1 MDSSSELRRDL
12 ISGDWVVIA
21 TGRGKRPQRAVKKR
35 ARDLEYEKTE
45 GCPFDNPQSGS
56 NAPPLFVVQKPGA
69 QMSEDWFIQVIP
81 NKYPALAPG
90 EEYDRTVGPFDVKS
104 GVGFHEL
111 VITQP
116 HDRGLPQ
123 FSIEEASL
131 VLHTYRSR
139 YHALAHE
146 HSVRY
151 ISIFHNFGKE
161 AGASIFHPHS
171 QILAIPVIPPDVN
184 RSFQGS
190 LKYFEEKGHCVHC
203 DLIGWERQQRLRVI
217 FENNSF
223 IALCPFVSRS
233 AFEVRIFP
241 KAHEPCFQELGD
253 RELSDAAEALK
264 ETLRKIWAVLEEPSY
279 NFFIHSSP
287 CGKSLYFPHY
297 HWHLEVLP
305 KVSIWAG
312 FEIATG
318 IEISTVAPEEA
329 AAMLRKA

>member
-1 MDSSSELRRDL
+1 MDASSELRRDL
-12 ISGDWVVIA
+12 ISGDWVVIS
-21 TGRGKRPQRAVKKR
+21 TRRGKRPQRGAKKR
-35 ARDLEYEKTE
+35 PRDPEYEKIE
-45 GCPFDNPQSGS
+45 GCPFENPQDGD
-56 NAPPLFVVQKPGA
+56 NAPPLLVLPAMGASGGSNWFV
-69 QMSEDWFIQVIP
+69 QVVE

-90 EEYDRTVGPFDVKS
+90 EEQDRTVGPFSVKS
-104 GVGFHEL
+104 GVGFHEV
-111 VITQP
+111 VITRP

-123 FSIEEASL
+123 FTVQEASF
-131 VLHTYRSR
+131 VLRAYRSR

-146 HSVRY
+146 HPVRY
-151 ISIFHNFGKE
+151 ISVFHNFGKE
-161 AGASIFHPHS
+161 AGASLFHPHS

-203 DLIGWERQQRLRVI
+203 DLIGWERTEKVRVV

-223 IALCPFVSRS
+223 LVVCPFVSRT

-253 RELSDAAEALK
+253 RELGDAAEALH
-264 ETLRKIWAVLEEPSY
+264 EALRKLWVALDGPAY
-279 NFFIHSSP
+279 NFFIHTSP
-287 CGKSLYFPHY
+287 CGNSLYFPHY
-297 HWHLEVLP
+297 HWHIEILP

-318 IEISTVAPEEA
+318 IEISTVSPEEA
-329 AAMLRKA
+329 AHTLRSV